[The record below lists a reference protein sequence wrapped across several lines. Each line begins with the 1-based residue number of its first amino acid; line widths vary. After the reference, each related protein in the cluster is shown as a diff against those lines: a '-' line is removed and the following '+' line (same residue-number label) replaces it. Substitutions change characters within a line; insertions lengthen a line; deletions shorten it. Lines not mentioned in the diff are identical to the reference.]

1 MSAVVVVGGGIV
13 GAAVASACARRGAR
27 VHLCERGPLAGG
39 ASSLELALLPTG
51 IDATRYLELHHFT
64 GGSFLLD
71 RSPPDDWPARRIGAR
86 AAAAALAAEAR
97 SHGAEIRTG
106 CDVKGLLVRSG
117 AVRGVLTDA
126 GEIGTS
132 RVVLAAGVDS
142 WRLLAPHGI
151 ETVRALDSSEIVVAR
166 PVEGSPEGPLLNGDC
181 WIAADEAGFLHVA
194 RPERAA
200 SLLPLAAE
208 LGVLARHRIDAAVG
222 VAGPVP
228 ELDGVHVAVSPDPWG
243 IARAPEVASAVAEWL
258 TDG

>member
-71 RSPPDDWPARRIGAR
+71 RSPDDWPARRIGAR
-86 AAAAALAAEAR
+86 AAAAAVAAEAR

-106 CDVKGLLVRSG
+106 CDVKGLLFRSG

-166 PVEGSPEGPLLNGDC
+166 PPEEPLGSPLLDPDC
-181 WIAADEAGFLHVA
+181 WLAADEAGFLHVA

-200 SLLPLAAE
+200 SLLSLAAE
-208 LGVLARHRIDAAVG
+208 VGELARHRIDAALG

-228 ELDGVHVAVSPDPWG
+228 ELDGVYLAVSPDPWG

>member
-13 GAAVASACARRGAR
+13 GAAVASACARTGAR

-51 IDATRYLELHHFT
+51 IDAARYLELHHFT

-142 WRLLAPHGI
+142 WRLLALRCLSEVEAVAAKAADPGLGFHLFGA
-151 ETVRALDSSEIVVAR
+151 VRAGLLSQSPASVYASCTR
-166 PVEGSPEGPLLNGDC
+166 RALPV
-181 WIAADEAGFLHVA
+181 
-194 RPERAA
+194 
-200 SLLPLAAE
+200 
-208 LGVLARHRIDAAVG
+208 
-222 VAGPVP
+222 
-228 ELDGVHVAVSPDPWG
+228 DP
-243 IARAPEVASAVAEWL
+243 
-258 TDG
+258 